1 MGDRSFG
8 RLIRKRRESLGLS
21 QARLGELVGRS
32 SSTIRNWERD
42 KSTPAARSDAVAL
55 AAVLGLDEAEVLDR
69 AGFEVDGE
77 RTHQTV
83 EEAYASLTPSST
95 VREDQDV
102 RPETDEE
109 LDRESA
115 PGEAEEPATGPTPE
129 TEAEELEVEAPAA
142 TPVSYTLPTIS
153 DPELEP
159 AGITAPEPE
168 DARADDPA
176 DEDAPR
182 FELPSFW
189 GRKSGAHLAT
199 KDPEERPRS
208 ETSEVAAEPA
218 IPRAAPPTVLE
229 AVGTGE
235 PSYMEDPEERQRY
248 RLRSILTAAVV
259 VFLFLVF
266 VWAFGRASDALSDM
280 WNDFFSMLDL

>member
-115 PGEAEEPATGPTPE
+115 PGEAEEPAQPLAWQQPRQHPHRRRPGGDGDE
-129 TEAEELEVEAPAA
+129 GQRQPAA
-142 TPVSYTLPTIS
+142 P
-153 DPELEP
+153 
-159 AGITAPEPE
+159 G
-168 DARADDPA
+168 
-176 DEDAPR
+176 
-182 FELPSFW
+182 
-189 GRKSGAHLAT
+189 
-199 KDPEERPRS
+199 
-208 ETSEVAAEPA
+208 
-218 IPRAAPPTVLE
+218 
-229 AVGTGE
+229 
-235 PSYMEDPEERQRY
+235 
-248 RLRSILTAAVV
+248 
-259 VFLFLVF
+259 
-266 VWAFGRASDALSDM
+266 
-280 WNDFFSMLDL
+280 

>member
-1 MGDRSFG
+1 
-8 RLIRKRRESLGLS
+8 
-21 QARLGELVGRS
+21 
-32 SSTIRNWERD
+32 
-42 KSTPAARSDAVAL
+42 
-55 AAVLGLDEAEVLDR
+55 LDR

-159 AGITAPEPE
+159 AGISAPEPE

-199 KDPEERPRS
+199 KDPEERPRT
-208 ETSEVAAEPA
+208 EPSEVAAEPA
-218 IPRAAPPTVLE
+218 IPRAAPPTVLNTRH
-229 AVGTGE
+229 TGE
-235 PSYMEDPEERQRY
+235 LLYAEAPEARERY
-248 RLRSILTAAVV
+248 RMRHNITAAG
-259 VFLFLVF
+259 LVPLSRIL
-266 VWAFGRASDALSDM
+266 VCALSSARD
-280 WNDFFSMLDL
+280 SVR